1 MICENCGI
9 RPASVQVSQQQGGQ
23 RQMVYL
29 CTQCA
34 RQLGM
39 IGSGPEGGNPFEMLQ
54 YLVQQQSQGPGNFFE
69 ALSGEARESVMR
81 AREVSAGT
89 TPTAAIGT
97 DHLLAGVVSGDNDN
111 VATEA
116 LRRAGADVDGM
127 RSNFNEH
134 RGDPGNQVYTFT
146 PSAKRALQLAFG
158 AARQMGSAQVGS
170 EHLLLGLLGEGDGN
184 AYQILARNGV
194 GDADALRREIA
205 RLLQQRGQMG
215 PGAAPGGSGGGGF
228 GPGGGS
234 GGGFGPGS
242 GGGFGGPAGGQQ
254 APQSQT
260 PTLDQVTRD
269 LTEAARNGELD
280 PVMGRAEE
288 IARCVRILSRRTKN
302 NPALVGEPG
311 VGKTAIVE
319 GLAQRVVADEVPET
333 LKDKRVLA
341 LDTGTLVAG
350 TRFRGDFEERMSQMI
365 RELQSEEQNIILF
378 IDELHTIVGAG
389 GAEGAVNASNMLKPA
404 LARGELQVIGATTLD
419 EYRKHVE
426 KDPALERRFQ
436 PVLVGEPT
444 VDETVAILFGLRD
457 RYEAHHRV
465 HISDDAIIAAAQL
478 GDRYITD
485 RYLPDKAIDLLD
497 EAAAEV
503 RLRSTVPPVDVR
515 RIEEE
520 IAQLEREK
528 EDAVRA
534 ENYEQAAGVKQR
546 IEQLRTELDQQQQ
559 GWAGSRESNAPE
571 VTREDIARI
580 LEEWTGVPATNIVQE
595 EAERLLNLEAVLHE
609 RVIGQDRAVR
619 AVAEAIRRA
628 RAGVSDPH
636 RPVGSFI
643 FLGPTGVGKTE
654 LARTLAEFLFGEE
667 DAMIRIDMSEFQERH
682 TVSRL
687 VGAPPGYVGYD
698 EAGQLTEQ
706 VRRRPYSVVLF
717 DEIEKAHPDV
727 FNTMLQILDDG
738 RLTDAQGRTVSFEN
752 TVIIMTSNVGS
763 QHLVSTRQ
771 FGFTSR
777 DGVDFQETER
787 RALDALQRSFRP
799 EFLNR
804 IDEIIVFEPLT
815 KDDVLQIV
823 DIMLSRLNKH
833 LESQKVSVEVA
844 DAAKEFLAEQGYDP
858 KFGAR
863 PLARAIRRYIENQ
876 LSSRIIGGEFNPG
889 DTVTVDR
896 AQDGR
901 DELVFETRVAATQQ

>member
-29 CTQCA
+29 CSQCA

-39 IGSGPEGGNPFEMLQ
+39 IGGGGFEGANPFEMLQ
-54 YLVQQQSQGPGNFFE
+54 YLVQQQNQGPGNFFE

-81 AREVSAGT
+81 SREASAGT
-89 TPTAAIGT
+89 TATAAIGT
-97 DHLLAGVVSGDNDN
+97 DHLLAGVVSGDNI
-111 VATEA
+111 ATEA

-127 RSNFNEH
+127 RSRFGQQ
-134 RGDPGNQVYTFT
+134 RGDPGDQIYTFT
-146 PSAKRALQLAFG
+146 PSAKRALQIAFT

-184 AYQILARNGV
+184 AYQILARNGAS
-194 GDADALRREIA
+194 DADALRREIA

-215 PGAAPGGSGGGGF
+215 PGAASGGPGGGGF
-228 GPGGGS
+228 GPGGG
-234 GGGFGPGS
+234 GGGFGPGGG
-242 GGGFGGPAGGQQ
+242 GGGFGGPGGQQ
-254 APQSQT
+254 APQSTT

-288 IARCVRILSRRTKN
+288 IARTVRILSRRTKN
-302 NPALVGEPG
+302 NPALIGEPG

-319 GLAQRVVADEVPET
+319 GLAQRVVAEEVPET

-341 LDTGTLVAG
+341 LDTGALVAG

-444 VDETVAILFGLRD
+444 VDETVGILFGLRD

-465 HISDDAIIAAAQL
+465 GISDDALIAAAQL

-503 RLRSTVPPVDVR
+503 RLRATVPPVDVR

-534 ENYEQAAGVKQR
+534 ENYEQAAGIKQR
-546 IEQLRTELDQQQQ
+546 IDQLRAELEQQQQ

-595 EAERLLNLEAVLHE
+595 EAERLLQLESVLHE
-609 RVIGQDRAVR
+609 RVVGQERAVT
-619 AVAEAIRRA
+619 AIAEAIRRA
-628 RAGVSDPH
+628 RAGISDPN

-738 RLTDAQGRTVSFEN
+738 RLTDAQGRMVSFQN

-787 RALDALQRSFRP
+787 RALDALERSFRP

-815 KDDVLQIV
+815 KQNVLQIV
-823 DIMLSRLNKH
+823 DIMLNRLNKH
-833 LESQKVSVEVA
+833 LESQKVSVEVT

-863 PLARAIRRYIENQ
+863 PLARAIRRYIENP
-876 LSSRIIGGEFNPG
+876 LSSRIIGGEFDPG

-896 AQDGR
+896 VQDGS
-901 DELVFETRVAATQQ
+901 DELVFQTRVAAPQQ